1 MARGRL
7 LLGPVLALLATPALA
22 QVRSVNV
29 PAGTVE
35 DVALELARQTGS
47 SIVIA
52 DRELARRRIGP
63 IRGSL
68 SPAEAVQVLSRA
80 AGARPVAAGRNGWRL
95 VRLAPPPVARPAAPR
110 LAARPAIADAPPP
123 AAEPDLPIVVLGSKR
138 DLTLRDYPGQV
149 TRIAGADLTFGG
161 VGGTERVAARV
172 AAVSTTHL
180 GSGRNKLFIR
190 GIADSSFTGPTQ
202 STVGQY
208 LGDLRLSY
216 NSPDPDLRLSDM
228 SSVEVLEGP
237 QGTLY
242 GSGSLG
248 GIVRLVP
255 NAPDP
260 GRTEGAITLGGSLT
274 AHGAPGG
281 DLGAVLNLPVVRD
294 RLALRLVADGEQQ
307 GGYIDKPLAGQRDV
321 NRTRIGSAR
330 GTLRLAVDPDW
341 TVDLIGVVQAT
352 RGADSQYADRNGLPL
367 TRSATVTEGYRAD
380 YDQAQVVVSG
390 RIGDVRLRSS
400 TGIAHQTLQER
411 YDATPPGGPEQL
423 FVQRNRT
430 RMIANETRLW
440 MPMGER
446 TGWILGS
453 SYTYNETRLRRE
465 LGPPDRLAPATG
477 VSNRVSEFTLYG
489 EGSLRIA
496 EGLIGTLG
504 GRLTTATISGEGE
517 DVPLAIALARAAVTA
532 DRAERMF
539 LPTVAL
545 TAQPIADTTL
555 YLRYQEGFRPGG
567 LAIDGDFVRRFRND
581 RMATFELG
589 ARHGRPGRGRFDL
602 AASIAYADW
611 NHIQADYIDSNGRPT
626 TANVGDGQ
634 VWTFSLSGGFAP
646 IDSLRIDAG
655 VVYNHSR
662 ITQPNLY
669 LGLASAGL
677 APITE
682 IPNVAA
688 WSARLGLD
696 YQREL
701 RSGLTLR
708 AQGWARYVGQSR
720 LGVGPELG
728 ALQGDYLDS
737 GLTVRLGR
745 AGSGLTLGATNLFDT
760 RGNRFA
766 LGTPFTVGREQVTP
780 LRPLTLR
787 LGFDAAF

>member
-7 LLGPVLALLATPALA
+7 LFWPVVALMAAPAA
-22 QVRSVNV
+22 AETHHVNV
-29 PAGTVE
+29 PGGKVE

-68 SPAEAVQVLSRA
+68 SPAEAVHALSRA
-80 AGARPVAAGRNGWRL
+80 AGAQPVAAGRNGWRL
-95 VRLAPPPVARPAAPR
+95 VRLAAPPPPRP
-110 LAARPAIADAPPP
+110 AARPAPATTEAPPP
-123 AAEPDLPIVVLGSKR
+123 ELVAKEPIIVIASKR
-138 DLTLRDYPGQV
+138 DLTLRDFAGQV
-149 TRIAGADLTFGG
+149 TRIDGPDLSLGG

-172 AAVSTTHL
+172 TAVSTTHL

-228 SSVEVLEGP
+228 SAVEVLEGP

-255 NAPDP
+255 NTPNLAQV
-260 GRTEGAITLGGSLT
+260 EGAIQGGGSLT

-281 DLGAVLNLPVVRD
+281 DLGAVLNLPLASERV
-294 RLALRLVADGEQQ
+294 ALRLVADGERQ
-307 GGYIDKPLAGQRDV
+307 GGYIDKPLAGRSNV
-321 NRTRIGSAR
+321 NLTRIGSAR
-330 GTLRLAVDPDW
+330 GSLRLALDADW
-341 TVDLIGVVQAT
+341 TVDVIGVAQST
-352 RGADSQYADRNGLPL
+352 RGDDSQYADRRGPPL

-380 YDQAQVVVSG
+380 YDQAQLVVSG
-390 RIGDVRLRSS
+390 RVGDLRLRSS
-400 TGIAHQTLQER
+400 TGIAHQDLRER
-411 YDATPPGGPEQL
+411 YDATPVNGPEQL

-430 RMIANETRLW
+430 RMVANETRLW
-440 MPMGER
+440 VPMGDR

-453 SYTYNETRLRRE
+453 SFTRNETRLRRE
-465 LGPPDRLAPATG
+465 MGPPGRLAPATG
-477 VSNRVSEFTLYG
+477 VSNRAREFTFYG

-496 EGLIGTLG
+496 PGLVGTVG
-504 GRLTTATISGEGE
+504 GRLTTATISGKGE
-517 DVPLAIALARAAVTA
+517 DVPLALALAGAAVTA
-532 DRAERMF
+532 DRVERMF
-539 LPTVAL
+539 LPTIAL
-545 TAQPIADTTL
+545 TAEPIADTSL

-581 RMATFELG
+581 RISTYEFGASHGHIGHDRFE
-589 ARHGRPGRGRFDL
+589 L

-611 NHIQADYIDSNGRPT
+611 KHIQADFIDGSGRPT
-626 TANVGDGQ
+626 TANVGDGK
-634 VWTFSLSGGFAP
+634 VWTFSLNGGFAP
-646 IDSLRIDAG
+646 SRALRISAG
-655 VVYNHSR
+655 LVYNHSR
-662 ITQPNLY
+662 ISQPNLY
-669 LGLASAGL
+669 RTLTGPAL

-688 WSARLGLD
+688 WSARFGFDYRQDLRPGLD
-696 YQREL
+696 L
-701 RSGLTLR
+701 RI
-708 AQGWARYVGQSR
+708 QGWARYVGRSR

-728 ALQGDYLDS
+728 DLQGDYLDS
-737 GLTVRLGR
+737 GLTLRLGR
-745 AGSGLTLGATNLFDT
+745 ERSGLTLGATNLFDV

-766 LGTPFTVGREQVTP
+766 LGTPLTIGREQVTP

-787 LGFDAAF
+787 IGLDAAF